1 MPWKTEYISSAAIQ
15 SYRDDSNLDLE
26 KIYHHYK
33 AVKLRANIVLIQ
45 LYTFASLKN
54 LSRKKLVLVLAVLY
68 MQTSFSLD

>member
-26 KIYHHYK
+26 KIYHHYE
-33 AVKLRANIVLIQ
+33 AEKLRANIVLIQ

>member
-26 KIYHHYK
+26 KIYHQYK
-33 AVKLRANIVLIQ
+33 AEKLRANIVLIQ

>member
-33 AVKLRANIVLIQ
+33 AEKLRANIVLIQ

-54 LSRKKLVLVLAVLY
+54 LSKKKLVLVLAVLY